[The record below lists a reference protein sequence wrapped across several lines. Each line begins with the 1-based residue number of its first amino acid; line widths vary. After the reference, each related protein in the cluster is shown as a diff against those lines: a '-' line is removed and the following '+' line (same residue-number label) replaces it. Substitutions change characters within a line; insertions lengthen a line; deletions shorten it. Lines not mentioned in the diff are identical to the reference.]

1 MKKIISIL
9 LLVPLSLPLS
19 ALGAHSKPLDIK
31 SSDNIELAYSNGAYR
46 LKRKITRLNR
56 AIYLNER
63 KINRIE
69 HSKDL
74 SYNEKKRQIGRLK
87 REIYYDKKEL
97 RRIKLQYRRALS

>member
-9 LLVPLSLPLS
+9 LLVFLSLPLS

-31 SSDNIELAYSNGAYR
+31 SSDNIDLAYSNGAYR

-74 SYNEKKRQIGRLK
+74 YYTEKKRQIGRIK
-87 REIYYDKKEL
+87 REIYYDKNKL
-97 RRIKLQYRRALS
+97 RRITIK

>member
-1 MKKIISIL
+1 MF
-9 LLVPLSLPLS
+9 LSLPLS

-69 HSKDL
+69 RSKDL
-74 SYNEKKRQIGRLK
+74 SYNEKKRQIRKLE
-87 REIYYDKKEL
+87 REIYYDKREL
-97 RRIKLQYRRALS
+97 SRIRLQYRRALS

>member
-9 LLVPLSLPLS
+9 LLVSLSLPLS

-31 SSDNIELAYSNGAYR
+31 SSDNIELAYSNDAYR
-46 LKRKITRLNR
+46 LKRKLMRLDR
-56 AIYLNER
+56 DIYKNER
-63 KINRIE
+63 QIRRIKA
-69 HSKDL
+69 SKDL